1 MNHDPEQWAAAYLEG
16 MPARERVRFEGHLL
30 TCEACW
36 REISLARAGR
46 ALAESLQERA
56 PAGLRET
63 IRASVAAAAADAR
76 PSGGRHRRTGVLAA
90 VAVVVV
96 LLGVLAVGRPW
107 QHPGPSGAAPGS
119 TAAAGSTVAEAVA
132 RFRQEQLPGTAVP
145 AQRAPDLGPLGLR
158 LVGAAAGTLQGEDVT
173 VFAYRAGSGSRLEI
187 YRSAHPIP
195 EAGEAHELDGD
206 EDAWRTEVD
215 GLTVICGPAT
225 HTVLLIGSDPGL
237 VDRAGELLDLV

>member
-1 MNHDPEQWAAAYLEG
+1 MNHDPERWAAAYLEG
-16 MPARERVRFEGHLL
+16 MPAPERVRFEGHLL

-36 REISLARAGR
+36 REVSLARAGR

-63 IRASVAAAAADAR
+63 IRASVAAAAADT
-76 PSGGRHRRTGVLAA
+76 PTSGGRRTSVVTA

-96 LLGVLAVGRPW
+96 LLGALVVWRPW
-107 QHPGPSGAAPGS
+107 QHPGPTVAAPGS
-119 TAAAGSTVAEAVA
+119 TAASGSTVAEAVA
-132 RFRQEQLPGTAVP
+132 RFRQDQLPGTAIP
-145 AQRAPDLGPLGLR
+145 AQRAPDLGALGLR
-158 LVGAAAGTLQGEDVT
+158 LVGAAAGTLQGEAVT

-195 EAGEAHELDGD
+195 EAGEVHELDGA
-206 EDAWRTEVD
+206 EDAWRTQVD

-237 VDRAGELLDLV
+237 VDRAGALLDLV